1 MYIAAICSL
10 LYLNPFGKHMVKS
23 AELGVS
29 IKYIQSA
36 TDDGLSTKAIFALI
50 GLTLKKTIREK
61 IINLD
66 SFIYSTV
73 AN

>member
-1 MYIAAICSL
+1 
-10 LYLNPFGKHMVKS
+10 MVKS

-36 TDDGLSTKAIFALI
+36 TDDGPLKYIQSAADDGLSTKAIFALI

-66 SFIYSTV
+66 TFIYSTV
-73 AN
+73 TECSKGV